1 MPGDD
6 GWSELAALHR
16 EQARSLIRLAAL
28 LVDDV
33 GTAEEIVQDAFVL
46 VHRRWEH
53 VEKPEQYLRKSVVNL
68 SRSRLRRRLV
78 ALRHPPAHV
87 PHAPAA
93 DELADG
99 QRGSAGRVAFTAP
112 PAARGARPAL
122 LVRTL
127 GGGDR
132 DGARHLDRLGQVAH
146 ASRHRRA
153 RTEARPVTVE
163 QRLRD
168 ATNAYADRIEPSVD
182 GWQRLTE
189 RFEPR
194 GRRPWRALMAG
205 FATVLVLIV
214 ALYVV
219 VDANRGPHPPAG
231 RAPFPHRIVALTDG
245 GQLIVLSSPD
255 GDYVRE
261 LAPATRKLVHGGVV
275 ARARWAYF
283 LAPTGRAASECGP
296 GGPVSGRV
304 MRAPIRG
311 GAARRVLD
319 VEVRGFDVSPD
330 GRSVAIATGTGCD
343 ARMSIATY
351 DIATGSRTGAWE
363 AASVPYGTPGAV
375 QDLAWSPDGDRLLF
389 VWEIGSTYPYSLD
402 IRTATSLN
410 DAHRILIGDGSR
422 ITGYL
427 GSGDRLFGLRFTVT
441 GLRQVWEF
449 DAETGA
455 PTRRLFCCGDPVASD
470 TGGTS
475 ILAFDDSG
483 RLERWSEG
491 DRTPT
496 PIAERIATAVW
507 APRGTS

>member
-1 MPGDD
+1 M
-6 GWSELAALHR
+6 
-16 EQARSLIRLAAL
+16 
-28 LVDDV
+28 
-33 GTAEEIVQDAFVL
+33 
-46 VHRRWEH
+46 
-53 VEKPEQYLRKSVVNL
+53 
-68 SRSRLRRRLV
+68 
-78 ALRHPPAHV
+78 
-87 PHAPAA
+87 
-93 DELADG
+93 
-99 QRGSAGRVAFTAP
+99 
-112 PAARGARPAL
+112 
-122 LVRTL
+122 
-127 GGGDR
+127 
-132 DGARHLDRLGQVAH
+132 
-146 ASRHRRA
+146 
-153 RTEARPVTVE
+153 TVE

-205 FATVLVLIV
+205 FATVLVVIV

-219 VDANRGPHPPAG
+219 VDANRGPQPPAG

-389 VWEIGSTYPYSLD
+389 VWEIGGTYPYSLD

-455 PTRRLFCCGDPVASD
+455 PTRRLFCCGDPAASD